1 MINSNMY
8 NYINVLDK
16 AMDAA
21 YIRSA
26 VLNNNLANNST
37 PNYKRQDVQFETI
50 LQASL
55 AGGGSMSS
63 KLEELNMNL
72 DELNSFIYTDHTS
85 LAYRLDGNNVDIE
98 QEEAYVAEN
107 QIRYNTLEEL
117 MAQEFARYKLVLT

>member
-8 NYINVLDK
+8 DYINVLDK

-21 YIRSA
+21 YIRHN
-26 VLNNNLANNST
+26 VLANNVANNST
-37 PNYKRQDVQFETI
+37 PNYKRQDVQFESI

-55 AGGGSMSS
+55 AGGGSLSK
-63 KLEELNMNL
+63 KLEDLNMNL
-72 DELNSFIYTDHTS
+72 DEINSFIYTDHTS

-117 MAQEFARYKLVLT
+117 MAQEFARYKTVLS